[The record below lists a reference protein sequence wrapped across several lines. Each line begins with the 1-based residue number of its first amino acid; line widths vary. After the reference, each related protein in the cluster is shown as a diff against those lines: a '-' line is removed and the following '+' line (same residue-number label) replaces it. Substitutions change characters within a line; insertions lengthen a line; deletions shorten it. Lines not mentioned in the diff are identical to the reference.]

1 MADCSRPV
9 THGTEKNSLKM
20 KGISLERNRTDAVKS
35 TMNKYKAWE
44 RAKKAWRESKSLLI
58 TIFILT
64 AVRSAI
70 ADWNDVPTGSMN
82 PTIVQGDRVFVNKLA
97 YDLKVPFTTWHLAQ
111 WSNPKRGDIVV
122 FFSPV
127 DGMRLV
133 KRVVGL
139 PGDRIELANEQLLIN
154 GRPLQYEPLP
164 ADTGHDV
171 PPDKDGLRVY
181 AEETAGGMP
190 SHPVTILPQRP
201 ALRTF
206 GPVTVPAGKYFV
218 MGDNRDNSND
228 SRFWGTVDRNRIVGR
243 ATMVVLSLDHEHYF
257 EPRWHRFFTGLL

>member
-1 MADCSRPV
+1 MTKSKGWEWR
-9 THGTEKNSLKM
+9 KN
-20 KGISLERNRTDAVKS
+20 V
-35 TMNKYKAWE
+35 
-44 RAKKAWRESKSLLI
+44 WREYKSLLI
-58 TIFILT
+58 TIIILT
-64 AVRSAI
+64 AVRSAV

-82 PTIVQGDRVFVNKLA
+82 PTIVQGDRVFINKLA

-127 DGMRLV
+127 DGQRLV

-139 PGDRIELANEQLLIN
+139 PGDQIELSHDRLLIN
-154 GRPLQYEPLP
+154 GRPAEYDPLP
-164 ADTGHDV
+164 ADTGRNV

-181 AEETAGGMP
+181 AEEKADGMP
-190 SHPVTILPQRP
+190 FHPITILPQRP

-206 GPVTVPAGKYFV
+206 GPITVPAGKYFM

-243 ATMVVLSLDHEHYF
+243 AVAVVISLDHQHYF
-257 EPRWHRFFTGLL
+257 EPRWDRCFAGLY

>member
-1 MADCSRPV
+1 MQKF
-9 THGTEKNSLKM
+9 TG
-20 KGISLERNRTDAVKS
+20 
-35 TMNKYKAWE
+35 WE
-44 RAKKAWRESKSLLI
+44 RAKKIWRENKSLLI
-58 TIFILT
+58 TIMILT

-97 YDLKVPFTTWHLAQ
+97 YDLKMPFTTWHLAQ

-127 DGMRLV
+127 DGTRLV

-139 PGDRIELANEQLLIN
+139 PGDRIEQVNDCLLIN
-154 GRPLQYEPLP
+154 GHPLQYGPLP
-164 ADTGHDV
+164 ADTGLDV
-171 PPDKDGLRVY
+171 PPDNDGLRVY
-181 AEETAGGMP
+181 VEERASGMP

-206 GPVTVPAGKYFV
+206 GPITVPAGKYFM

-228 SRFWGTVDRNRIVGR
+228 SRFWGTVDRSRIVGR
-243 ATMVVLSLDHEHYF
+243 ASMVVISLDRQHYF

>member
-1 MADCSRPV
+1 MKESKV
-9 THGTEKNSLKM
+9 T
-20 KGISLERNRTDAVKS
+20 
-35 TMNKYKAWE
+35 
-44 RAKKAWRESKSLLI
+44 KKWQNIWRETKSLALI
-58 TIFILT
+58 ILIMT

-122 FFSPV
+122 FFSPA
-127 DGMRLV
+127 DGTRLV

-139 PGDRIELANEQLLIN
+139 PGDKIQLVNEQLFIN
-154 GRPLQYEPLP
+154 GHKSEYEPLP
-164 ADTGHDV
+164 TDTGRDV
-171 PPDKDGLRVY
+171 PFDHEGKRVY
-181 AEETAGGMP
+181 AEEKTDGMP
-190 SHPVTILPQRP
+190 IHPVTILPERP

-206 GPVTVPAGKYFV
+206 GPITVPPGKYFM

-228 SRFWGTVDRNRIVGR
+228 SRFWGTVERSRIVGR
-243 ATMVVLSLDHEHYF
+243 ATMVVMSLDRQHYF